1 MVVFL
6 NGAFG
11 IGKTTVARCLRG
23 RLPGSAIYDPEL
35 AGLVLRRLP
44 SWIPLEGRGTDDFQ
58 DLAAWRRASVLGIR
72 AVRAL
77 RRTVIVPMA
86 LSQIDYL
93 HELVRGAR
101 RFDVDVRH
109 FCLVAPLPVV
119 LERIARRGGG
129 LAPGALG
136 WQVRRAKECCA
147 AHASAEFA
155 EHVPAADLTPEQIA
169 AEIAARLSGRGLA
182 KPVDPLHSALPTGE
196 RGR

>member
-11 IGKTTVARCLRG
+11 IGKTSVARRLR
-23 RLPGSAIYDPEL
+23 RQLPGSAIYDPEL

-86 LSQIDYL
+86 FSRLDYL
-93 HELVRGAR
+93 HEVLQGVG
-101 RFDVDVRH
+101 RFDAEVRH

-119 LERIARRGGG
+119 LERIARRGGD
-129 LAPGALG
+129 LAQLG
-136 WQVRRAKECCA
+136 WQLRRAGECCA
-147 AHASAEFA
+147 AHGSAGFA
-155 EHVPAADLTPEQIA
+155 EHVSAEDGTPDQIA
-169 AEIAARLSGRGLA
+169 AEIAARISGRGLA
-182 KPVDPLHSALPTGE
+182 RPADPLHSPTSTGE
-196 RGR
+196 PGR

>member
-44 SWIPLEGRGTDDFQ
+44 SWVPLEGRGTDDFQ
-58 DLAAWRRASVLGIR
+58 DLAVWRRASVLGIR
-72 AVRAL
+72 AARAL

-86 LSQIDYL
+86 FSRLDYL
-93 HELVRGAR
+93 REVLDGVR
-101 RFDVDVRH
+101 RFDAELRH

-119 LERIARRGGG
+119 LERVGRRGQRLSPAA
-129 LAPGALG
+129 LA
-136 WQVRRAKECCA
+136 WQVRRAEECCA
-147 AHASAEFA
+147 AHGSAEFA
-155 EHVPAADLTPEQIA
+155 EHVPAAEQTPDQIA
-169 AEIAARLSGRGLA
+169 SRIAARLSGRGPRA
-182 KPVDPLHSALPTGE
+182 AGGSPTLGSSNGE